1 MPVSFLVQYQ
11 LHLLSTPYLGFLV
24 GIHRDQ
30 LQYDRF
36 KLFEISQK
44 RLYVKYILF
53 FIHID
58 YLLACKLHKSIGICS
73 VQRFYYIFLYSSS
86 FCTSLLD
93 SYRHICRLKGKS
105 PIYYC
110 RTLTFGANYF
120 IVINL
125 FFVKF
130 RLPALIKRP
139 LVYKIRKR
147 KTALMLPLSMMIC
160 I

>member
-1 MPVSFLVQYQ
+1 MSNSHGRLCEIRWSRSSPPSVLEGRAIFVSFLVQYQ

-93 SYRHICRLKGKS
+93 SYRHIRRLKWKI
-105 PIYYC
+105 PMYCC
-110 RTLTFGANYF
+110 RTFPFGANYF
-120 IVINL
+120 YSHK
-125 FFVKF
+125 FV
-130 RLPALIKRP
+130 L
-139 LVYKIRKR
+139 
-147 KTALMLPLSMMIC
+147 C
-160 I
+160 